1 LRNVGDVSKTDDGNE
16 WSAAVDVR
24 RLWQVLEPIHA
35 VTYFSDQCGER
46 YRTVGL
52 KGFWMGYFASRS
64 ACFGAA
70 SAELATATFFNFRPS
85 MVERAL
91 PDAWALATPAAVLDA
106 RLAGSVATLRTVLG
120 DVADGPAVP
129 EAADLAERAI
139 AACQTGGRPLFAAL
153 RSLATPTDPLG
164 RLWHAATL
172 LREHRGDGHVVAT
185 VAAGLDGLD
194 AHVTFAATGAVPR
207 ERLQPARGWT
217 DEEWGQAET
226 ALEARGWL
234 ADRVLTAAGREGRRQ
249 IEDLTDDLAAAPWAA
264 LGTDATGRLHELLAP
279 MAKAIVDAGAVPF
292 PNPIG
297 VPAPG

>member
-1 LRNVGDVSKTDDGNE
+1 MSETGDGPG
-16 WSAAVDVR
+16 WSAATEAR

-35 VTYFSDQCGER
+35 VTYFSAECAEQ

-64 ACFGAA
+64 ACFGPA

-91 PDAWALATPAAVLDA
+91 PDAWALGTPTAVLDA

-129 EAADLAERAI
+129 EAVHLAERAV
-139 AACQTGGRPLFAAL
+139 AACPVGGRPIFAAL
-153 RSLATPTDPLG
+153 RSLATPDDPLG
-164 RLWHAATL
+164 RLWHATTL

-194 AHVTFAATGAVPR
+194 SHVTFAATGAVPR
-207 ERLQPARGWT
+207 ERLQQARGWT
-217 DEEWGQAET
+217 DDEWGGAEA
-226 ALEARGWL
+226 ALAARGWL
-234 ADRVLTAAGREGRRQ
+234 ADGALTEGGREGRRQ
-249 IEDLTDDLAAAPWAA
+249 IEDLTDDLAAAPWTT
-264 LGTDATGRLHELLAP
+264 LGPDATSRLHELLAP

-297 VPAPG
+297 VPAPR